1 MTVPTSRAQGLPPG
15 APGNASSGRDY
26 SQPPAPGSDAPPVD
40 ASGEPLGYN
49 LEAAA
54 VYEQPPAPGQPYR
67 LPAPPMARPAD
78 VIGGLA
84 FALLGLGA
92 LAFMPPLALGFSGAG
107 ALGCAIAMIRSR
119 RGPAINRW
127 LATAGIILGL
137 VGLALAFLVMADFS
151 TGYEVLR
158 PS

>member
-1 MTVPTSRAQGLPPG
+1 MTVPISPKQGPSPD
-15 APGNASSGRDY
+15 APHDASSGRGFR
-26 SQPPAPGSDAPPVD
+26 QPPAPGSAPVPVGP
-40 ASGEPLGYN
+40 SGEPLGYN
-49 LEAAA
+49 LEDAA
-54 VYEQPPAPGQPYR
+54 VYEQPPAPPQPYR
-67 LPAPPMARPAD
+67 LPAPAVARPAD

-92 LAFMPPLALGFSGAG
+92 LVFMPPLALGLSGAG
-107 ALGCAIAMIRSR
+107 ALSCAIAMIRSR

-127 LATAGIILGL
+127 LAISGIILGL

-151 TGYEVLR
+151 TGYEVLS